1 MVSILLMKQRTT
13 DETFAEFVK
22 RTREEKRLSLNDVA
36 ANSKRKGKGISN
48 AYVSK
53 IENGQQTNVTPR
65 MLRALADGL
74 QIPYDL
80 LEAKYR
86 GLDPEERREIREA
99 LLNAMLYDFE
109 KLNDKDQKHLFP
121 YLEMVYKQIKERL
134 PE

>member
-1 MVSILLMKQRTT
+1 MRQGP
-13 DETFAEFVK
+13 DNETFAEFVK

-36 ANSKRKGKGISN
+36 ANSRRKGRGISN

-53 IENGQQTNVTPR
+53 IENGQQTNITPR

-74 QIPYDL
+74 ALDHDL
-80 LEAKYR
+80 LEARYKGY
-86 GLDPEERREIREA
+86 DPEARRDIREA

-109 KLNDKDQKHLFP
+109 KLNDEDQKYLWP
-121 YLEMVYKQIKERL
+121 YLEMVYRQIKERL